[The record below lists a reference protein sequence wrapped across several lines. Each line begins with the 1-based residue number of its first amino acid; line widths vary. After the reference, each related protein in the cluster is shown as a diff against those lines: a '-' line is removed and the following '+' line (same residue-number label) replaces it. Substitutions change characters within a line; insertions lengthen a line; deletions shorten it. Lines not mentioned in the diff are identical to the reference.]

1 MKKTILLLFTL
12 INCYSIVF
20 AQKLNSSQ
28 EEIFDDAEFFFATEE
43 FEEAVYLFK
52 QLAGLNPEN
61 TNLSY
66 RVGMSYLN
74 IEGLERLAIPYL
86 EKAVTSTTMKYKE
99 RNFDI
104 KKAPHHAWFYLG
116 NAYRIDNRLDEALEA
131 YETFRD
137 IRNFE
142 KNYNVRI
149 VENEV
154 AACERAKIIKDS
166 PLNIEKISAG
176 SNINNGG
183 VNYQPVVNL
192 REDVMVFMR
201 KEKFYDAVM
210 FSRKVDDKWTEPV
223 NITPQVG
230 SDGDMIPTSLSADG
244 TKLLLTKENGFTG
257 KDIYFSELN
266 NNVWSKA
273 EKLGKNINS
282 TKDEHF
288 ASFTPDG
295 RGILVASERRG
306 GAGGSDLYYANLE
319 NDGSWGEL
327 ISFGPAINTEA
338 DEDCPNL
345 LNEGETLYFTSKGHF
360 NMGGFDIFYSKKDGN
375 GKWQKP
381 VNIGFPIN
389 TTNDNRF
396 YQPVAEGD
404 AGYLA
409 LFEGVDNNSI
419 EDIYRVRILPRN
431 DALALK
437 PKKFQYNF
445 RIIVTDQETGEKFT
459 LGYDVRSDSLKVLTP
474 GDNKFTI
481 DFINEQESG
490 KTSREK

>member
-1 MKKTILLLFTL
+1 MKKTILILFTL
-12 INCYSIVF
+12 ISCYSNAF
-20 AQKLNSSQ
+20 TQKRTSSQ
-28 EEIFDDAEFFFATEE
+28 EEIFDDAEFFFSTEE
-43 FEEAVYLFK
+43 YEEAVYLFK

-61 TNLSY
+61 TNISF
-66 RVGMSYLN
+66 RAGMAYLN
-74 IEGLERLAIPYL
+74 IPGLERLAIPYL
-86 EKAVTSTTMKYKE
+86 EKAVTNTTLKYKE
-99 RNFDI
+99 RDFEI

-142 KNYNVRI
+142 KKYNIRI
-149 VENEV
+149 VENEI

-166 PLNIEKISAG
+166 PLKIEKISTG
-176 SNINNGG
+176 TLINNGG

-210 FSRKVDDKWTEPV
+210 FSRKVEDTWTEPV
-223 NITPQVG
+223 NITPQIG
-230 SDGDMIPTSLSADG
+230 SDGDMVPTSLSADG
-244 TKLLLTKENGFTG
+244 TKLLLAKENGFTG
-257 KDIYFSELN
+257 KDIYFSELK

-288 ASFTPDG
+288 ASFSPDG
-295 RGILVASERRG
+295 NRILVASERRG
-306 GAGGSDLYYANLE
+306 GLGGSDLYYATRE
-319 NDGSWGEL
+319 NDNSWGEL
-327 ISFGPAINTEA
+327 ISFGSTINTEA

-345 LNEGETLYFTSKGHF
+345 VNEGSTLYFTSTGHF
-360 NMGGFDIFYSKKDGN
+360 NMGGFDIFYSKKDEN

-381 VNIGFPIN
+381 VNIGYPIN
-389 TTNDNRF
+389 TTNDNRY
-396 YQPVAEGD
+396 YQPVEEGD

-409 LFEGVDNNSI
+409 LFEGTDNNSI
-419 EDIYRVRILPRN
+419 EDIYRLRILPRN
-431 DALALK
+431 DALTLK

-445 RIIVTDQETGEKFT
+445 KIVVTDQETGEIFT
-459 LGYDVRSDSLKVLTP
+459 LGYDVKSDSLKILSPEKNRLSV
-474 GDNKFTI
+474 
-481 DFINEQESG
+481 DFIQEQESG
-490 KTSREK
+490 KTSEEK